1 MVELTTRV
9 DGLRAEIEEVKGS
22 TLWWSL
28 TGLFLAAITL
38 YGVAAAFPDPL
49 LTALPGVI
57 LLLLA
62 AVVWLLLQTSHYLLA
77 SWALI
82 MSCFA
87 VNLMLIV
94 WSGLAEAVI
103 FLALPVGLTAV
114 LIGLPGSIATAFAC
128 TLMLVSGFT
137 ASPVLEPVLRYVA
150 IIHIWGIVWLVWL
163 TSRPLLLARQWFEA
177 SFRQSREALEA
188 SRDYQFQLRQALDDL
203 TDAHLQLTQLNRL
216 AHDLRWQAEE
226 ARRSKEQ
233 FVANVSHELRTP
245 LNMIIG
251 FSEMAMNSPET
262 YGRNVPQSL
271 LADLEIVLRN
281 SRHLSSLI
289 DDVLDL
295 SQIDAGQMSL
305 MKEPVA
311 LAEIVAAAETAVR
324 PLFDSKGLSLQ
335 TDIPRDIPQLYCDR
349 VRIRQV
355 LLNLLSNAGR
365 FTEQGGVRVAARRE
379 GDQVIVSVA
388 DTGPGIKAE
397 EMDEVFKP
405 FQQLDGSIHS
415 HWGGSG
421 LGLSISK
428 HFVELHKGRM
438 WLESEPGQGATFLFR
453 LPIAE
458 AIPPEDDELMRWFS
472 PYSAY
477 VERPHIPS
485 LPKPQ
490 GRPRL
495 IIFEEGGGL
504 HRLLSRYLHNVELI
518 PAASLEEAIAEMERL
533 PAQALLIN
541 AASVGEDLLRI
552 EREIALPYGLP
563 AVVCSVPGLG
573 DAAESLGVEDYL
585 IKPIARDE
593 LLAAL
598 DRLKLD
604 GKTILVVDDEPDVL
618 RLFRRMLASAG
629 MDYRVL
635 RATSAQQARHIL
647 REQRP
652 DVVLTDLIMPEMDG
666 FQLIAEMQGDPAL
679 RDIPIVVTSARDP
692 SGQPI
697 VSKSLAVIRSDGI
710 AAPRLLAAIEALIK
724 TLSVQPVNLGIEN
737 GQELPL
743 AERLA
748 QETGGAQA

>member
-1 MVELTTRV
+1 MGELATRV
-9 DGLRAEIEEVKGS
+9 DGLRAEIEEVKSS
-22 TLWWSL
+22 TIWWSL

-38 YGVAAAFPDPL
+38 YGVASAFPDPL
-49 LTALPGVI
+49 VTTLPGVI

-62 AVVWLLLQTSHYLLA
+62 AVVWLLLQASHYLLA
-77 SWALI
+77 SWALVL
-82 MSCFA
+82 SCFA
-87 VNLMLIV
+87 VNMLLIV

-114 LIGLPGSIATAFAC
+114 LIGLPGSIATAIAC
-128 TLMLVSGFT
+128 TLMLISGVI
-137 ASPVLEPVLRYVA
+137 ASPVIEPVLRYVA

-177 SFRQSREALEA
+177 SYSQSREALEA

-216 AHDLRWQAEE
+216 AHDLRRQAEE

-262 YGRNVPQSL
+262 YGRNIPQSL

-295 SQIDAGQMSL
+295 SQIDAGQMAL
-305 MKEPVA
+305 MKEPVT

-335 TDIPRDIPQLYCDR
+335 TDIPKDLPQLHCDR
-349 VRIRQV
+349 IRIRQV

-365 FTEQGGVRVAARRE
+365 FTERGGVRVAARQE
-379 GDQVIVSVA
+379 SDQVIVSVA

-397 EMDEVFKP
+397 EMGEVFKP

-453 LPIAE
+453 LPVAE
-458 AIPPEDDELMRWFS
+458 AIPPDDGELMRWFS
-472 PYSAY
+472 PYSTY
-477 VERPHIPS
+477 VEKPHIPS

-495 IIFEEGGGL
+495 IVFEEGGGL
-504 HRLLSRYLHNVELI
+504 SRLLARYLHNVELI
-518 PAASLEEAIAEMERL
+518 PATSLEEAIAELERL

-552 EREIALPYGLP
+552 EREITLPYGLP
-563 AVVCSVPGLG
+563 AVVCSVPGIG

-585 IKPIARDE
+585 VKPISRED

-598 DRLKLD
+598 DRLQMD

-629 MDYRVL
+629 RDYRVL
-635 RATSAQQARHIL
+635 RATSVGQARRIL

-666 FQLIAEMQGDPAL
+666 FQLIAEMRADPTL

-697 VSKSLAVIRSDGI
+697 VSKSLAVIRGDGI
-710 AAPRLLAAIEALIK
+710 AMPRLLASIEALVK
-724 TLSVQPVNLGIEN
+724 TLSVQPVNLGIEY
-737 GQELPL
+737 GQETPL
-743 AERLA
+743 AEGLA
-748 QETGGAQA
+748 QEAGGAQA

>member
-1 MVELTTRV
+1 MAELATRV
-9 DGLRAEIEEVKGS
+9 DGLRAEIEEVKSS

-77 SWALI
+77 SWTLVI
-82 MSCFA
+82 SCFA
-87 VNLMLIV
+87 VNLMLII

-114 LIGLPGSIATAFAC
+114 LIGLPGSIATAIAC
-128 TLMLVSGFT
+128 TLMLISGFIV
-137 ASPVLEPVLRYVA
+137 SPVIEPVLRYVS

-177 SFRQSREALEA
+177 SYSQSREALEA

-216 AHDLRWQAEE
+216 AHDLRRQAEE

-262 YGRNVPQSL
+262 YGRNIPQSL

-311 LAEIVAAAETAVR
+311 LDEIVAAAETAVR

-335 TDIPRDIPQLYCDR
+335 TDIPKDMPQLHCDR
-349 VRIRQV
+349 IRIRQV

-365 FTEQGGVRVAARRE
+365 FTEQGGVRVAARQE

-438 WLESEPGQGATFLFR
+438 WLESEPGQGATFSFR

-458 AIPPEDDELMRWFS
+458 SIPTDGDELMRWFS
-472 PYSAY
+472 PYSTY
-477 VERPHIPS
+477 VERSHIPS
-485 LPKPQ
+485 LPKPK

-495 IIFEEGGGL
+495 IILEEGGGL
-504 HRLLSRYLHNVELI
+504 SRLLSRYLHNVELI
-518 PAASLEEAIAEMERL
+518 AAASLEEAIAEMERV
-533 PAQALLIN
+533 PAQALLVN

-552 EREIALPYGLP
+552 EREITLPYGLP
-563 AVVCSVPGLG
+563 AVVCSVPGIR
-573 DAAESLGVEDYL
+573 AAADSLGVEDYL
-585 IKPIARDE
+585 IKPISREE
-593 LLAAL
+593 LLDAL

-629 MDYRVL
+629 RDYRVL
-635 RATSAQQARHIL
+635 RATNARQARRIL

-652 DVVLTDLIMPEMDG
+652 DVILTDLIMPEMDG
-666 FQLIAEMQGDPAL
+666 FQLIAEMRGDPGL

-697 VSKSLAVIRSDGI
+697 VSKSLAVVRGEGI
-710 AAPRLLAAIEALIK
+710 TVPQLLAAIETLVK
-724 TLSVQPVNLGIEN
+724 TLSAQPVNLGIEY
-737 GQELPL
+737 GQETPL
-743 AERLA
+743 AEGLA
-748 QETGGAQA
+748 QESSGAQA